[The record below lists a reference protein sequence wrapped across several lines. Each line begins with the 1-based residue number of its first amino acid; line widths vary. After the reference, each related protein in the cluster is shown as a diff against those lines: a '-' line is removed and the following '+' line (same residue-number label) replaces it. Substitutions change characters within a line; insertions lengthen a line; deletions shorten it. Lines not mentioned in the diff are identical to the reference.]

1 MSHHRARLPRDPQL
15 LAAGRYALA
24 AAATEQFDFAAA
36 LAHKQICLLALP
48 RAPPRP
54 SADWSPPVSQVATH
68 AQLKGR
74 KSHLGVVYDQVVR
87 RAWTEKTAAGVA
99 GFTAHRPAPARARA
113 RSTDLGVTGEP
124 GGHRPGRGAAP
135 PGRA

>member
-1 MSHHRARLPRDPQL
+1 MPHHRARLPRAPRIF
-15 LAAGRYALA
+15 AAGRYALA
-24 AAATEQFDFAAA
+24 AAATEQLDFAAA
-36 LAHKQICLLALP
+36 LAHKQICLLALS

-54 SADWSPPVSQVATH
+54 YAVWNPPVPQVAAH

-74 KSHLGVVYDQVVR
+74 KSHLGVIYDQVVR
-87 RAWTEKTAAGVA
+87 RAWAEKTAAGVA

-113 RSTDLGVTGEP
+113 RSADLGVTGEP

-135 PGRA
+135 PGGA